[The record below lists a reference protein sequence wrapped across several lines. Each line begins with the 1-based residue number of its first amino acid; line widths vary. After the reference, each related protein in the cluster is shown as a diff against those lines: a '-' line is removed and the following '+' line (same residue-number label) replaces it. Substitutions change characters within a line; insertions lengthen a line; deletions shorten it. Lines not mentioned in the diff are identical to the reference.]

1 VIRRI
6 AVGLLLL
13 LSITILASVSGCGS
27 NVPAG
32 AVAQVGDKVVT
43 EKELNDLLN
52 AYVATG
58 KAPDKGKQPD
68 AFKLF
73 KQKCAEYLV
82 ILQVLY
88 QEGSEFSV
96 AVTQA
101 DVDSGID
108 QIRRMFLGDDAKFNE
123 AITKQGMTMAELRTA
138 VEQNLWLTKMKEAV
152 TANVAVKESEV
163 QDYYQKHKS
172 EYVLAESREV
182 RHILISPFL
191 DASGNPMTET
201 PTQTDWDAAEA
212 EAAKVRS
219 DIMNGANF
227 VTEVE
232 KYSDDIASK
241 SNGGDLGDI
250 VRGQTAPAFEQA
262 VFQLKKDELSQ
273 PVRPPSGYSIIQV
286 MDITPAQQLAYDS
299 VKEQIRSKLLTERE
313 TQTWNDWLTETIKK
327 LGVVYR
333 TGYAPPGAVT
343 AGLPAGA
350 TTAATES
357 ESSTTTGS
365 GTETTTRNGT
375 TTTTGTGGATTTTVS
390 E

>member
-1 VIRRI
+1 MIRRI

-13 LSITILASVSGCGS
+13 LSITIIASVYGCGS

-32 AVAQVGDKVVT
+32 AVAQVGSRVVT
-43 EKELNDLLN
+43 EKELNDLLS
-52 AYVATG
+52 AYVSAG

-73 KQKCAEYLV
+73 RQKCTEYLV

-88 QEGSEFSV
+88 QQGSDFGV
-96 AVTQA
+96 AITAA
-101 DVDSGID
+101 DVDAEID

-123 AITKQGMTMAELRTA
+123 AITAQGMTMEQLRAA
-138 VEQNLWLTKMKEAV
+138 VEQSLWLTRMKEAV
-152 TANVAVKESEV
+152 TRDAGVKEAEV
-163 QDYYQKHKS
+163 QEYYQQHKS

-191 DASGNPMTET
+191 DAAGNVMTEE
-201 PTQTDWDAAEA
+201 PTQTDWDAAQA

-219 DIMNGANF
+219 EIMNGANF

-232 KYSDDIASK
+232 KYSDDAASK
-241 SNGGDLGDI
+241 NSGGDLGDI

-262 VFQLKKDELSQ
+262 VFQLKKEELSQ
-273 PVRPPSGYSIIQV
+273 PVRTPSGYSVIQV
-286 MDITPAQQLAYDS
+286 VDITPAQQLAYDS
-299 VKEQIRSKLLTERE
+299 VKEQIRSKLLTERQTEAWNTWLSE
-313 TQTWNDWLTETIKK
+313 TMQK

-333 TGYAPPGAVT
+333 SGYAPPNAVT
-343 AGLPAGA
+343 ATPTVSV
-350 TTAATES
+350 TTAPGES
-357 ESSTTTGS
+357 GGSTTTGA
-365 GTETTTRNGT
+365 GTETS
-375 TTTTGTGGATTTTVS
+375 TTVS